1 MEGLM
6 TGAIFN
12 GQHYSARNV
21 SMESTRVAR
30 AAGLAEQSNFLS
42 QLLPLELV
50 PGNHWRITSGSSV
63 IATSCDVPAR
73 RPAEASKGIVIR
85 QQ

>member
-1 MEGLM
+1 LPNSIGSPIAAMEGLM

-30 AAGLAEQSNFLS
+30 AAGSRQAPMAVMSSNDGA
-42 QLLPLELV
+42 V
-50 PGNHWRITSGSSV
+50 GRHT
-63 IATSCDVPAR
+63 
-73 RPAEASKGIVIR
+73 K
-85 QQ
+85 